1 MHENSIYNCPPIDLK
16 QQTKFKKNYYAKAN
30 TQYANLKINYYLHGE
45 KSLIEYLNFELFNWN
60 QIHTHTTTTTNYNNN
75 HITTK

>member
-1 MHENSIYNCPPIDLK
+1 MQKQTLNMLTWKSIIIYMEK
-16 QQTKFKKNYYAKAN
+16 
-30 TQYANLKINYYLHGE
+30 